1 MSDFD
6 EIYRWA
12 NNRVEGLTP
21 VGTITNKELYL
32 LIVDLAFAGKEL
44 EARLKLLEDERDA
57 KLKRL
62 LASIEWEMKRCED
75 SSKQLD
81 RILKNIGGHHD
92 NPLALHGL
100 SGDASR

>member
-1 MSDFD
+1 MSSFD

-12 NNRVEGLTP
+12 NSRVEGFTP
-21 VGTITNKELYL
+21 VGAITNKELYM

-62 LASIEWEMKRCED
+62 LASAEWEMKRCEA
-75 SSKQLD
+75 SSKQLY
-81 RILKNIGGHHD
+81 RTLENIGGYHD

-100 SGDASR
+100 SGDAGR

>member
-57 KLKRL
+57 KIKRL
-62 LASIEWEMKRCED
+62 LASTEWEMKRCEA
-75 SSKQLD
+75 SLGQLY
-81 RILKNIGGHHD
+81 RTLENIGGHHD

-100 SGDASR
+100 SGDAS

>member
-12 NNRVEGLTP
+12 NSRVEGITP
-21 VGTITNKELYL
+21 TGDITNKELYL

-62 LASIEWEMKRCED
+62 LANIEREMKRCEA
-75 SSKQLD
+75 SSEQLN
-81 RILKNIGGHHD
+81 RILKNIGGHLD

-100 SGDASR
+100 SGNAS